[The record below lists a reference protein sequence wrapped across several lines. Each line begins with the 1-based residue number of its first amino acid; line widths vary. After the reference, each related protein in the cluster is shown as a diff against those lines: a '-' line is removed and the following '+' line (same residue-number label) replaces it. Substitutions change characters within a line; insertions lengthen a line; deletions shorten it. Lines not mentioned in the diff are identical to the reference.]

1 MEHSNET
8 SDTTTVTSLS
18 DLVVRYDMAK
28 MILEANSEFEAVA
41 TSRELIDQKA
51 IGNFFNLD
59 PSNNEGN

>member
-1 MEHSNET
+1 MEHSNDT
-8 SDTTTVTSLS
+8 STVTSLS

-28 MILEANSEFEAVA
+28 MILESNTEFEAVA
-41 TSRELIDQKA
+41 TSRELIDQKT